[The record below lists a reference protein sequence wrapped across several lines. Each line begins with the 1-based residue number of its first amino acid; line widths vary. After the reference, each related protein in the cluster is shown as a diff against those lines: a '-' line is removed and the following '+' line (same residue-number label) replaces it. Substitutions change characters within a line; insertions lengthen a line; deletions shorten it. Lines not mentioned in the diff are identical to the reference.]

1 MTCGSLDSDVSSDT
15 TIGRDNFKTVRLF
28 VNGMNVLFTSCSVV
42 KGGVIASGVGV
53 NKLVRRSWRRYVV
66 RVMLMHTRKMS
77 QL

>member
-1 MTCGSLDSDVSSDT
+1 MTDVSSDT